1 MPDDISVIYWNS
13 KDIRPEEG
21 SYILLKSLDENGQV
35 ICEPAAYENEMFI
48 FIYSEDDWGEVNP
61 DIILGWAYYP
71 YDERGAMQE
80 NDQEEQKRRS
90 KDRRFCAIAPIQGEI
105 IFP

>member
-80 NDQEEQKRRS
+80 NDQE
-90 KDRRFCAIAPIQGEI
+90 
-105 IFP
+105 